1 MWERSL
7 YVAHPLA
14 RPALAGDLLVSGSEV
29 DEVHWYHGDPAPL
42 IVLRMP
48 AGEIVW
54 HRPVLP
60 SRYPA
65 GLAVREDR
73 IFAATPD
80 GEALCLDLHSGE
92 LLWRYGVGDD
102 LLDMVTARRQVR
114 SILADP
120 VLHGD
125 RVLVGANDGCL
136 HVLDAKTGACE
147 SRIAFGSPISAA
159 VCLTGDGICLG
170 TNDGRLVCLEDPTG
184 SRG

>member
-1 MWERSL
+1 M
-7 YVAHPLA
+7 
-14 RPALAGDLLVSGSEV
+14 AGDLLVSGSEV
-29 DEVHWYHGDPAPL
+29 DHVHWYHGDPAPL
-42 IVLRMP
+42 IVLR
-48 AGEIVW
+48 AQTGEIVW

-65 GLAVREDR
+65 GLAAGGDR

-80 GEALCLDLHSGE
+80 GEALCLDLQSGE
-92 LLWRYGVGDD
+92 LLWRYGVGED

-136 HVLDAKTGACE
+136 HVLDAETGACE

-170 TNDGRLVCLEDPTG
+170 TYDGRLVCLAAPGDG
-184 SRG
+184 CD